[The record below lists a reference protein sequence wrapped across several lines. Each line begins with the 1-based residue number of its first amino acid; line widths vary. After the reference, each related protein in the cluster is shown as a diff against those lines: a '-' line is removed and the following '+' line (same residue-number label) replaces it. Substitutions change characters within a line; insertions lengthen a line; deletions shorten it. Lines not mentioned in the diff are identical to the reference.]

1 MILIEKFI
9 SDIQKFL
16 DVHVS
21 SGLIKKYKIFKRI
34 DFQLDVYIFATNTE
48 KADSLKE
55 TFLAEKENKG
65 IDLAFYI
72 CETED
77 LEDPYYAAMLE
88 DENIVDNG
96 PRLRFGSFLDSKPV
110 VTEQHDQIQIPII
123 TFYSYKGGMGRTTT
137 TMAYAM
143 HLAENHGK
151 KVVVI
156 DCDLEAPGYLNF
168 FDLAKN
174 DELLSGEKNG
184 FVEFACDLLFAGNRE
199 AININNYVVKGYTAG
214 EDLGISDS
222 DSNRGSVWV
231 IPAGN
236 LNEHVLKDGTSD
248 IHRKSYLEGLAKLNL
263 SNTPMIIHVFQELIT
278 KVQEAEN
285 IKADVVLIDSRTG
298 FNDIFGTAVL
308 NLSKSVVGFFGRSRQ
323 TSPGFMNLLQMH
335 RKQID
340 ENHPHGKFKLHI
352 VYSILPQG
360 VKGGSPEMKAFITQ
374 LYKDVDTPDENTVNR
389 QDLLEFIGTGDQE
402 IEDDFKKAI
411 RNLSWSDEL
420 SNYNSLFSSL
430 DEDVLF
436 RIGVNVISS
445 ARREILKRLKD
456 NIIPNFEKQ
465 IDFRECYSNLF
476 DKNKFMLLGSEDE
489 AITPLY
495 EALSNT
501 KNREKLVA
509 EYKKRNSND
518 HFHYIFFNISF
529 STSDAAAFKELA
541 DWSDEDAVYAFWQEF
556 IWKKLTGKE
565 KGSPEQ
571 IEKDLV
577 SYDSKLQINHQCL
590 VLTFSGI
597 ENLRSLDIEVLNPLL
612 HYWKLNNSAF
622 DNIFPKI
629 LLKTNASHFFYLSGI
644 YSNFI
649 DTKHDSSF
657 GAFLDWKIDEL
668 LETLGTAVSEGRS
681 DYEDFLFGKKV
692 LVDKDD
698 ISLGKPRDYFEKLYS
713 SGSSSRILI
722 KPFMSMLNRSI
733 DECIKEGPR
742 DGDCILPSR
751 IYASKEL
758 VHDISEQYIRQ
769 NNKHSSAIDSLHR
782 HLEKNPKFKKRSLR
796 NQDFEEIINAIV
808 RIEDPHSDN
817 SDLYAHAEHL
827 ESSLLESGIIERI
840 KLGKK
845 YIYCFAPF
853 ICELW
858 NIKEN

>member
-184 FVEFACDLLFAGNRE
+184 FVEFACDLLFAGDRE
-199 AININNYVVKGYTAG
+199 AININNYIVKGYTAG

-411 RNLSWSDEL
+411 RNIKWSDTL
-420 SNYNSLFSSL
+420 SNYNNLFSFIDEDFIPGEDIINISDAKRTLYLELLLDTILPNIEKRDQYRDSYSSLFNKDKFLLLAADNTVLRTLCHTLADSSL
-430 DEDVLF
+430 
-436 RIGVNVISS
+436 NK
-445 ARREILKRLKD
+445 EIV
-456 NIIPNFEKQ
+456 Q
-465 IDFRECYSNLF
+465 
-476 DKNKFMLLGSEDE
+476 
-489 AITPLY
+489 
-495 EALSNT
+495 
-501 KNREKLVA
+501 
-509 EYKKRNSND
+509 EYKKINQDDDYN
-518 HFHYIFFNISF
+518 YIFIHLSVNQSEVDDLINIY
-529 STSDAAAFKELA
+529 DRN
-541 DWSDEDAVYAFWQEF
+541 DENEMFLFWQEM
-556 IWKKLTGKE
+556 IWRKLFKKEGGAPPQIETDLISYDKKLEE
-565 KGSPEQ
+565 K
-571 IEKDLV
+571 
-577 SYDSKLQINHQCL
+577 HQRL
-590 VLTFSGI
+590 ILSISGI
-597 ENLRSLDIEVLNPLL
+597 EKLQSTNTELINSLL

-629 LLKTNASHFFYLSGI
+629 LLNTC
-644 YSNFI
+644 YSKSMHLNDMCKSII
-649 DTKHDSSF
+649 DRRQDTESA
-657 GAFLDWKIDEL
+657 AFLDWKIDEL
-668 LETLGTAVSEGRS
+668 LNYFVKAADESP
-681 DYEDFLFGKKV
+681 DFIDFLFGKKV
-692 LVDKDD
+692 LIGNNS
-698 ISLGKPRDYFEKLYS
+698 ISLGKPRDYFEKMYS
-713 SGSSSRILI
+713 DGSGTRILLV
-722 KPFMSMLNRSI
+722 PFIDMLKNSI
-733 DECIKEGPR
+733 DKCIKMVFRSESIIP
-742 DGDCILPSR
+742 PPV
-751 IYASKEL
+751 YTSKEL
-758 VHDISEQYIRQ
+758 IHNVAEEYIKELSEIP
-769 NNKHSSAIDSLHR
+769 IIESLHHYLTENAKYAKKTLSHQEFDEIIDVLAR
-782 HLEKNPKFKKRSLR
+782 REDPTAEDYILNEIVKNKVSSLR
-796 NQDFEEIINAIV
+796 Q
-808 RIEDPHSDN
+808 
-817 SDLYAHAEHL
+817 
-827 ESSLLESGIIERI
+827 SGIIERVV
-840 KLGKK
+840 LGGKEL
-845 YIYCFAPF
+845 YCFAPLF
-853 ICELW
+853 CNLW
-858 NIKEN
+858 NLKENKV